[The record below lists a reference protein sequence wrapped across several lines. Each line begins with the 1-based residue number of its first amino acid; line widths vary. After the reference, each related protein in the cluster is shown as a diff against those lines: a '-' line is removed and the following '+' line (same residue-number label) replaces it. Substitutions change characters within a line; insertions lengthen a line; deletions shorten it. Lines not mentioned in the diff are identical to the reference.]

1 MRVRLPLWQ
10 RYVIFGLAVITAWL
24 LLRDWVAGESAL
36 FLGLHVALV
45 VALFVGIRRNR
56 PPERGG
62 WYLIL
67 LGHCSYA
74 VGDAIWRTQPP
85 FPSPADAFYVTSYV
99 LLLAGLIQ
107 LVRKRRD
114 PSDKT
119 GIIDSLVVTLGLSV
133 LAGVF
138 LVKPVLLSSDLDML
152 SQIVSLTYPAFDLLL
167 VGVLVHLLLTSTKH
181 NLAYL
186 MLSVAFLLQLVA
198 DIFYSLYILNSTFD
212 FSHPL
217 NAIWMMSYVFLGAAA
232 LHPAAG
238 LRSQQ
243 IAVSRASGIT
253 RLVILGVAALIPP
266 IVMMSEAAWSGI
278 SDLAI
283 IAIVSG
289 VLLILILVR
298 VGLLMADITERQKIE
313 RALREAETKY
323 RTLIERIPAAVYI
336 DALDEISSNIYISP
350 QIEVMTGWPPEEW
363 QRRAGMWL
371 EIMHPEDLDAVVAL
385 QRESSETGEFVAE
398 YRVISPDGEA
408 VWIRD
413 EGVIV
418 KTDEGRPLF
427 WQGVLL
433 DITEEK
439 QMEQRLLQA
448 GKMEAVGQLA
458 GGIAHDFNN
467 LLGII
472 QNYASFLVEDLG
484 PQDVRR
490 LDATE
495 IVTASHKAAGLVRQL
510 LTFSRQEVPQPVVL
524 DINDIVIG
532 TDRLLTRTIG
542 AHIEMHLD
550 LAPDLKP
557 VKLDP
562 SRLEQLLINLVLNAC
577 DAMDGGG
584 TLLIATLPAPTAG
597 SDRAPQ
603 ELGDFVCL
611 SVTDTGEGMTGDLQ
625 ERIFEPFFTTKARG
639 RGTGLG
645 LATVY
650 GIVQQEGG
658 YIDVDST
665 VGVGTTFNV
674 YLPTTEES
682 IEHPADASS
691 LAAENGEGKIV
702 LIAED
707 EKAMCRLIDRVLTSK
722 GYVVHTAQSGEEAID
737 VFERCDGNIHLL
749 VTDLVMPGM
758 SGQELAERLQIRSP
772 SMATLYMSGYSKDL
786 LIGPDAIEDHS
797 VYIQKPF
804 GPEELLRKIGAAL
817 KAEPVPS

>member
-1 MRVRLPLWQ
+1 
-10 RYVIFGLAVITAWL
+10 
-24 LLRDWVAGESAL
+24 
-36 FLGLHVALV
+36 
-45 VALFVGIRRNR
+45 
-56 PPERGG
+56 
-62 WYLIL
+62 
-67 LGHCSYA
+67 
-74 VGDAIWRTQPP
+74 
-85 FPSPADAFYVTSYV
+85 
-99 LLLAGLIQ
+99 
-107 LVRKRRD
+107 
-114 PSDKT
+114 
-119 GIIDSLVVTLGLSV
+119 
-133 LAGVF
+133 
-138 LVKPVLLSSDLDML
+138 
-152 SQIVSLTYPAFDLLL
+152 
-167 VGVLVHLLLTSTKH
+167 
-181 NLAYL
+181 
-186 MLSVAFLLQLVA
+186 
-198 DIFYSLYILNSTFD
+198 
-212 FSHPL
+212 
-217 NAIWMMSYVFLGAAA
+217 VFLGAAA
-232 LHPAAG
+232 LHPDAG
-238 LRSQQ
+238 LRSKP
-243 IAVSRASGIT
+243 AVASRTSRIT
-253 RLVILGVAALIPP
+253 RLVVLGVAALIPP
-266 IVMMSEAAWSGI
+266 IVMMSEAALYGI
-278 SDLAI
+278 TDVAI

-289 VLLILILVR
+289 ILLILILVR

-313 RALREAETKY
+313 GALREAETKY
-323 RTLIERIPAAVYI
+323 RTLVERIPAAVYI
-336 DALDEISSNIYISP
+336 DALDEISSNIYIAP
-350 QIEVMTGWPPEEW
+350 QIEAMTGWPPDEW

-385 QRESSETGEFVAE
+385 QRESNETGEFFAE
-398 YRVISPDGEA
+398 YRIISPDGKA

-439 QMEQRLLQA
+439 EMEQRLLQA

-472 QNYASFLVEDLG
+472 QNYASFLVDDLG

-510 LTFSRQEVPQPVVL
+510 LTFSRQEIAQPVVL
-524 DINDIVIG
+524 DINDVVIG

-542 AHIEMHLD
+542 AHIQVHLE
-550 LAPDLKP
+550 LARDLKP

-562 SRLEQLLINLVLNAC
+562 SRLEQLLINLALNAC
-577 DAMDGGG
+577 DAMDRGG
-584 TLLIATLPAPTAG
+584 TLRIATLPALKAEA
-597 SDRAPQ
+597 DRAVSQ
-603 ELGDFVCL
+603 EGGEFVCL

-650 GIVQQEGG
+650 GIVEQEGG

-665 VGVGTTFNV
+665 VGKGTTFNV

-682 IEHPADASS
+682 IEHPADANS
-691 LAAENGEGKIV
+691 LATEHGGGKIV
-702 LIAED
+702 LVAED

-722 GYVVHTAQSGEEAID
+722 GYVVHTAHSGEEAID
-737 VFERCDGNIHLL
+737 VFDSCDGDIHLL

-758 SGQELAERLQIRSP
+758 SGQQLAERLQVRCP
-772 SMATLYMSGYSKDL
+772 SMATLFMSGYSKDL
-786 LIGPDAIEDHS
+786 LIGPDALDDRSVHS

-804 GPEELLRKIGAAL
+804 GPEELLKKIGSAL
-817 KAEPVPS
+817 RVEPVPS